1 MKLLFIADI
10 HIKLG
15 QKKVPRDWQ
24 KARILQLAE
33 EVNSAVTAHDVNHV
47 VIGGD
52 LLDVA
57 NPSYD
62 EIGLMFEFLSD
73 IEAQKVL
80 IAGNHEMANKT
91 TSIYSKMVPLLG
103 ATDTDLIE
111 EFTTLY
117 GVDYIPYGV
126 LNKKWPET
134 NSKLAITHVRGE
146 IPPHVQPE
154 IELEVFNR
162 YEKVFAGDLHSFT
175 NSQRNILYPGS
186 PFSTSF
192 HRNVPHGANGYF
204 IIDTSDGSHAWHE
217 LLLPQLIRK
226 TVQTEDEIVETDFH
240 HTIYELE
247 GEMEDLAKV
256 SNKLIDKKVT
266 KDISTPASLTLD
278 GDIKQELD
286 EYLREVQNIDETS
299 AYITAYME
307 VVGSN
312 DTD

>member
-33 EVNSAVTAHDVNHV
+33 EVNVGASINDVNHV

-62 EIGLMFEFLSD
+62 EIGLMFEFLNN
-73 IEAQKVL
+73 IKFQKIL
-80 IAGNHEMANKT
+80 IAGNHEMKNKT
-91 TSIYSKMVPLLG
+91 TSIYTQMLGLL
-103 ATDTDLIE
+103 ASTDTKLIE
-111 EFTTLY
+111 EFTTLH
-117 GVDYIPYGV
+117 GVDYIPYGI
-126 LNKKWPET
+126 LHKKWPET
-134 NSKLAITHVRGE
+134 GSKLAVTHVRGE

-154 IELEVFNR
+154 IELERFSN
-162 YEKVFAGDLHSFT
+162 YDKVFAGDLHSFT
-175 NSQRNILYPGS
+175 NSQLNIHYPGS

-192 HRNVPHGANGYF
+192 HRSIPNGANGYF
-204 IIDTSDGSHAWHE
+204 IIDTSDGSHSWHE

-226 TVQTEDEIVETDFH
+226 TVKSEDEIVETEYH

-247 GEMEDLAKV
+247 GDMEDLAKV

-266 KDISTPASLTLD
+266 KDISTPASLKLT
-278 GDIKQELD
+278 GDIKEELD
-286 EYLREVQNIDETS
+286 EYLRNVQNIDDTTQ
-299 AYITAYME
+299 YITTYQE
-307 VVGSN
+307 VVGN
-312 DTD
+312 DND